1 MNDQLLALCMD
12 KRGQPKPK
20 DECRADLI
28 NHLILEQGVDIDEA
42 EDIAEKTLHEAG
54 FWNEPTETPIEDTT
68 NDEIGIP
75 STGSGNI

>member
-1 MNDQLLALCMD
+1 MDDQLLALCMD

-42 EDIAEKTLHEAG
+42 EDIAEKTLREAG
-54 FWNEPTETPIEDTT
+54 FWNEPAEVPTEVGTT
-68 NDEIGIP
+68 TE
-75 STGSGNI
+75 